1 MNVENMSELDPT
13 ESIPEDAAPE
23 AEPEPLPPPDRTVQ
37 LEEELAEAKDQLL
50 RALAEQENIR
60 RRAQRD
66 KEESVKYA
74 ATAFAKDLISTA
86 DNLRRALDSVKES
99 ELDEVGKNLL
109 TGIAATERG
118 LLAAFERNGI
128 RRIDPLGEKFDHNL
142 HQALF
147 EVEDTSKPTG
157 TVAQVL
163 APGYTLHDRLLRAA
177 MVGVAKGGPATG
189 PTGGGPAT

>member
-1 MNVENMSELDPT
+1 MSELDPT
-13 ESIPEDAAPE
+13 ETNPEEAAPE
-23 AEPEPLPPPDRTVQ
+23 AEPEALPPPDPTAQ
-37 LEEELAEAKDQLL
+37 LEEELAQAKDQLL

-74 ATAFAKDLISTA
+74 ATALAKDLISTA

-109 TGIAATERG
+109 TGVAATERG
-118 LLAAFERNGI
+118 LLSAFERNGI
-128 RRIDPLGEKFDHNL
+128 RRIDPLGEKFDHNF

-147 EVEDTSKPTG
+147 EVEDASKPAG

-177 MVGVAKGGPATG
+177 MVGVSKGGPGAGSTG
-189 PTGGGPAT
+189 AGSAA